1 MLPKLGDDLDGYVM
15 YAVLRNPGLRA
26 AYHRIVVALERVPQ
40 ATALPDPRL
49 SYAYFVNEV
58 ETRVGPQRHR
68 FGLMQAFPGFGK
80 RQLRGEVALAEADV
94 LFQRFLGT
102 RDELVHRVRDTWYE
116 LAWLGR
122 AVTITR
128 ENLDIMRYI
137 EGVAR
142 ARYRV
147 NKTPY
152 ADVLRAQVELSKL
165 EDRLR
170 TLEAM
175 REPLVARL
183 NGALSRP
190 LDAPVPWPSPI
201 SEERLVTDQAA
212 LLATLQQS
220 NPELRALDAQLSRER
235 LAVRLAEK
243 DGQPDYSLGLSYIE
257 TGSADMDTSDS
268 GKDPFIIE
276 VGLTL
281 PLWRGKVAAGVREA
295 KARLASTEQQTLERY
310 DVLGSD
316 ARLVLFKLRDAERRL
331 ALFRDSL
338 VPKARQ
344 ALKATETAYS
354 ASEATITDYLEAE
367 RTLLAFRLDAER
379 ALADVAQ
386 RLAELERL
394 VGRSLETEAAKR
406 PKEGGAQ

>member
-1 MLPKLGDDLDGYVM
+1 MG
-15 YAVLRNPGLRA
+15 
-26 AYHRIVVALERVPQ
+26 
-40 ATALPDPRL
+40 
-49 SYAYFVNEV
+49 
-58 ETRVGPQRHR
+58 
-68 FGLMQAFPGFGK
+68 
-80 RQLRGEVALAEADV
+80 
-94 LFQRFLGT
+94 
-102 RDELVHRVRDTWYE
+102 
-116 LAWLGR
+116 
-122 AVTITR
+122 
-128 ENLDIMRYI
+128 YI

-152 ADVLRAQVELSKL
+152 ADVLRAQVEVSKL

-170 TLEAM
+170 TLEDM
-175 REPLVARL
+175 RAPLVARL
-183 NGALSRP
+183 NAALSRP

-201 SEERLVTDQAA
+201 VEERLVTDQAA
-212 LLATLQQS
+212 ALAVLQQS

-243 DGQPDYSLGLSYIE
+243 KGQPDYSLGLSYIE

-295 KARLASTEQQTLERY
+295 KARLAATEQQLLARY

-316 ARLVLFKLRDAERRL
+316 VKLVLFKLRDAERRL
-331 ALFRDSL
+331 ALYRDSL

-344 ALKATETAYS
+344 ALKATETAYT
-354 ASEATITDYLEAE
+354 AGEATITDYLEAE

-394 VGRSLETEAAKR
+394 VGRSLETEAAER
-406 PKEGGAQ
+406 PREGDAP